1 MNVVNHHKGRR
12 MGDDNCCDNSNNYTN
27 ICNYNRYCCYGDLL
41 AQLQN
46 KLESIA
52 FGITHN

>member
-12 MGDDNCCDNSNNYTN
+12 MEGDNCCDNSNNYNN
-27 ICNYNRYCCYGDLL
+27 ICNYNRYCCYGELL

-52 FGITHN
+52 FGITYN